1 MLILST
7 TIDWEWTIFHILG
20 GLAIFLYGI
29 NSMGDALK
37 KIAGKK
43 MKIILEK
50 TTNTPLKGI
59 FVGIIVTGLI
69 QSSSGTT
76 ALVVGLVRA
85 GLMTL
90 PQAVGVIFGA
100 NIGTTVTSVLIGLD
114 IGAYAMPIMFV
125 GSALIFFMQ
134 KKKVKDIGRTILG
147 FGMLFFGLELMGD
160 SLKQLVQLPEFKAML
175 LSVADHPILGVLVGF
190 GTTVVVQ
197 SSSATIGILQ
207 GLYSTGGVPLI
218 GAIAIVLGDNIGTTV
233 TSVIASIGA
242 PTPAKRAAGIHV
254 MFNLIGSIIF
264 FILIQPYTQLVT
276 FISSHVFGADY
287 LTDKMTVSI
296 AHVMFNVINV
306 FILYW
311 FIKQMVW
318 LITKLIPSKNEV
330 VIDDIVLDESLIK
343 RSGVLALENSKK
355 AIINMGNVCR
365 AMFEYAYDFSFENNP
380 KNLEMGMQCEEIID
394 GMDDKIHNYL
404 VKVGANDLSQYE
416 ITEVAKQIDTI
427 TDLERIGDHLTNLL
441 EFFEE
446 RYNLRIDLHPE
457 AKADLIDLYT
467 LLRKTLHQSLQAFE
481 SKDKDIA
488 TEVNVRENEL
498 DKLVKR
504 YRKNHINRINDK
516 TCSETEAGFYV
527 DILSNMER
535 IGDHCN
541 NMVVNVLSE
550 NYSHDDNFF

>member
-1 MLILST
+1 
-7 TIDWEWTIFHILG
+7 
-20 GLAIFLYGI
+20 
-29 NSMGDALK
+29 
-37 KIAGKK
+37 
-43 MKIILEK
+43 
-50 TTNTPLKGI
+50 
-59 FVGIIVTGLI
+59 
-69 QSSSGTT
+69 
-76 ALVVGLVRA
+76 
-85 GLMTL
+85 
-90 PQAVGVIFGA
+90 
-100 NIGTTVTSVLIGLD
+100 
-114 IGAYAMPIMFV
+114 
-125 GSALIFFMQ
+125 
-134 KKKVKDIGRTILG
+134 
-147 FGMLFFGLELMGD
+147 
-160 SLKQLVQLPEFKAML
+160 
-175 LSVADHPILGVLVGF
+175 
-190 GTTVVVQ
+190 
-197 SSSATIGILQ
+197 
-207 GLYSTGGVPLI
+207 
-218 GAIAIVLGDNIGTTV
+218 
-233 TSVIASIGA
+233 
-242 PTPAKRAAGIHV
+242 
-254 MFNLIGSIIF
+254 
-264 FILIQPYTQLVT
+264 
-276 FISSHVFGADY
+276 
-287 LTDKMTVSI
+287 
-296 AHVMFNVINV
+296 
-306 FILYW
+306 
-311 FIKQMVW
+311 
-318 LITKLIPSKNEV
+318 
-330 VIDDIVLDESLIK
+330 
-343 RSGVLALENSKK
+343 LALENSKK

-365 AMFEYAYDFSFENNP
+365 AMFEYAYVFSFENNP